1 MTEDAKIARL
11 WSIFH
16 RLSSDHKKLIIKI
29 TETIRKQEKTDS
41 HKEGTKK
48 VNQNGG
54 EKSL

>member
-29 TETIRKQEKTDS
+29 TEAITKQEKTDS
-41 HKEGTKK
+41 DKDPKK
-48 VNQNGG
+48 
-54 EKSL
+54 